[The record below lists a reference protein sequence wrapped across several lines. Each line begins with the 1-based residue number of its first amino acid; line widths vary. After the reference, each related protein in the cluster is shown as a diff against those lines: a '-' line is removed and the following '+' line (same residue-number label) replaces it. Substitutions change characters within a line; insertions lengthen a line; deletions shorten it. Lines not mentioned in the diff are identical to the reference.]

1 MWTSNGYFGELKS
14 DFVLH
19 KQDFPENCLIYC
31 NQAYVSSKDGEAI
44 IYCDYIILGQLLIMR
59 NPPPE
64 ESDKLLALYSPLYD
78 GEQGRFLGLKECKA
92 YVMIRGSK
100 DECFYTYGFDPKKS
114 NLLYCHSKQLM
125 PNVFKGTA
133 FNCHNLL
140 NLAEAKNTMSNL
152 FFYLP
157 SITDRKE
164 SVNQYKSQMSLVPV
178 TTDLEDFSK
187 FSPREDYKFNPSDLD
202 SETPERSLAVE
213 NVENWFRHAAKF
225 SNNNLLQNTFALIKK
240 DNLNQDELE
249 WTDSLPQSK
258 ADKNKFQLG
267 F

>member
-1 MWTSNGYFGELKS
+1 
-14 DFVLH
+14 
-19 KQDFPENCLIYC
+19 
-31 NQAYVSSKDGEAI
+31 
-44 IYCDYIILGQLLIMR
+44 
-59 NPPPE
+59 
-64 ESDKLLALYSPLYD
+64 
-78 GEQGRFLGLKECKA
+78 
-92 YVMIRGSK
+92 
-100 DECFYTYGFDPKKS
+100 
-114 NLLYCHSKQLM
+114 M

-164 SVNQYKSQMSLVPV
+164 SVNQYKSQVSLVPV

-187 FSPREDYKFNPSDLD
+187 FSPGEDYKFNPSDLD

-249 WTDSLPQSK
+249 WADSLPQSK

-267 F
+267 Y